1 MLLHINY
8 AKKYYSML
16 VESLFFMLISCSG
29 LGYWTGLIAGI
40 ILAPAEEGISHY
52 ILFAI
57 LNAVVAILSMYAIWQ
72 WAKFMLDR
80 YMR

>member
-1 MLLHINY
+1 MRLHIDY

-16 VESLFFMLISCSG
+16 VESLIFMLISCVG
-29 LGYWTGLIAGI
+29 LGYWSGLITGI
-40 ILAPAEEGISHY
+40 TLAPAEEGISHY

-57 LNAVVAILSMYAIWQ
+57 LNAVVAILSMYAIQ
-72 WAKFMLDR
+72 LWAKFVLDR